1 MKNTV
6 KKVAKNYKCCRVLY
20 LAAAVEI
27 GGRFFHRFFRGVLD
41 KIRQKMR
48 PPITK
53 AGALSISGRNLHHL
67 FHPFLYESQH
77 YFQITHRKFA
87 VEQHFLL
94 NFTIFS
100 FYANKHQVDSFEN
113 IQFNYFNTIL
123 SLLHVW
129 LLIHFSSY

>member
-1 MKNTV
+1 M

-100 FYANKHQVDSFEN
+100 FYANKYQVDSFEN

-123 SLLHVW
+123 SLLHV
-129 LLIHFSSY
+129 